1 MSKDIDLKQIEKKT
15 YKFYHQDGIIDIL
28 IGCGILFAILCF
40 LSEMIW
46 LSGAFVIFA
55 VILYTSIKQKITS
68 PRIGFV
74 KFGQKGQ
81 HRTLFILTILIGN
94 IFLLFFLGL
103 FLYRNSVPQWITESL
118 TTYPSLILGG
128 IACIITLLTALISG
142 IKRFYFYGAAILTS
156 FVLGQIMSIEL
167 WISST
172 IVGLLFFLTGLIKL
186 MNFIQKYPLQGKEIF
201 NGK

>member
-1 MSKDIDLKQIEKKT
+1 MSEDIDLKQIEKKT

-40 LSEMIW
+40 LSEMLW

-55 VILYTSIKQKITS
+55 VLLNTSIKQKITS

-103 FLYRNSVPQWITESL
+103 FLYRNSVPQWITENL

-128 IACIITLLTALISG
+128 IACILTLLTALISG

-156 FVLGQIMSIEL
+156 FVIGQIISIDL
-167 WISST
+167 WVSST

-186 MNFIQKYPLQGKEIF
+186 MNFIQKYPLQAKEIF

>member
-1 MSKDIDLKQIEKKT
+1 MSEDIDLKQIEKKT

-40 LSEMIW
+40 LSEMLW

-55 VILYTSIKQKITS
+55 VLLYTSIKQKITS

-103 FLYRNSVPQWITESL
+103 FLYRNSVPQWITENL

-128 IACIITLLTALISG
+128 IACILTLLTALISG

-156 FVLGQIMSIEL
+156 FVIGQIISIDL
-167 WISST
+167 WVSST

-186 MNFIQKYPLQGKEIF
+186 MNFIQKYPLQAKEIF

>member
-1 MSKDIDLKQIEKKT
+1 MSEDIDLKQIEKKT

-40 LSEMIW
+40 LSEMLW

-55 VILYTSIKQKITS
+55 VLLYTSIKQKITS

-156 FVLGQIMSIEL
+156 FVIGQIISIDL
-167 WISST
+167 WVSST

-186 MNFIQKYPLQGKEIF
+186 MNFIQKYPLQAKEIF

>member
-1 MSKDIDLKQIEKKT
+1 MSKDTDLKQIEKKT
-15 YKFYHQDGIIDIL
+15 YKFYHQDGIIDLL

-40 LSEMIW
+40 LSEMLW
-46 LSGAFVIFA
+46 LSGSFVIFA
-55 VILYTSIKQKITS
+55 VIFYTSIKQKITI

-103 FLYRNSVPQWITESL
+103 FLYRNSIPQWITENL
-118 TTYPSLILGG
+118 ITYPSLILGG
-128 IACIITLLTALISG
+128 IACVITVLTALISG
-142 IKRFYFYGAAILTS
+142 IKRFYFYGAAILIC
-156 FVLGQIMSIEL
+156 FVIGQITSVDL
-167 WISST
+167 WISSL
-172 IVGLLFFLTGLIKL
+172 IVGLLFFLTGIIKL
-186 MNFIQKYPLQGKEIF
+186 VYFIKKYPFQEKEIF